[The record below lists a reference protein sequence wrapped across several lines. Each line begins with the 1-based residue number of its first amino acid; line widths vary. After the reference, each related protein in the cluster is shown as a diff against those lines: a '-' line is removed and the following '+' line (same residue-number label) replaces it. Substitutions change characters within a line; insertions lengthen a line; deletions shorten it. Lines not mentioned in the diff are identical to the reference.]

1 MLSEHLYQDQVA
13 AARAAA
19 KAAVPVVKAK
29 ELSARHFFSE
39 EVLYENKMV
48 WACVLSHH
56 HG

>member
-1 MLSEHLYQDQVA
+1 MLSVHLRQDRVA

-29 ELSARHFFSE
+29 ELSARRFFSE

-48 WACVLSHH
+48 WARMFSHH